1 MTDDDELVAELRRIA
16 GQLDPVPDSV
26 VDNGRA
32 ALLTRALDA
41 ELAELLLDSALE
53 SAQVRGEAERVR
65 LLSFQ
70 QEDVLLEVQAE
81 YAGDQVSLRGLVDG
95 TTGAVDLE
103 LGGGAG
109 GRRTIPIDADGGFTT
124 RLPRGAARF
133 RLRSRGGSLI
143 TTSWVLL

>member
-1 MTDDDELVAELRRIA
+1 MTAEDELMAELRRIA
-16 GQLDPVPDSV
+16 GQLDPVPELV
-26 VDNGRA
+26 IENGRA

-53 SAQVRGEAERVR
+53 SAQVRGVAEQVR

-70 QEDVLLEVQAE
+70 LDDVLLEMQAE
-81 YAGDQVSLRGLVDG
+81 YAGDEVSLRGLVDG
-95 TTGAVDLE
+95 AGGELEVE

-109 GRRTIPIDADGGFTT
+109 GHRTIPVDADGGFST

-133 RLRSRGGSLI
+133 RLRSRGGVI